1 MKIKVEPLLPTGNYL
16 NCRIGLEIETHDNVN
31 IEQEVNQLWDCIT
44 AIHMKRYPHLY
55 TPEGRP
61 KYEQYQGDENHPN
74 SIPAK
79 VVEEPVDK
87 IKVMITVINL
97 CASMEALL
105 RFAKQV
111 DRENNQELTEAYN
124 NKLQSLK
131 NGQDSFKDI
140 SNRF

>member
-1 MKIKVEPLLPTGNYL
+1 MKLKTITFSHSYEFQEYGLKRWNGLKLEGELAENEDPLSAHEELKKIGDAIKSAT
-16 NCRIGLEIETHDNVN
+16 IATLEETKGTYVRD
-31 IEQEVNQLWDCIT
+31 I
-44 AIHMKRYPHLY
+44 
-55 TPEGRP
+55 
-61 KYEQYQGDENHPN
+61 
-74 SIPAK
+74 
-79 VVEEPVDK
+79 VEEPVDK

>member
-1 MKIKVEPLLPTGNYL
+1 MKLSQISYQRVYPLGSYSTE
-16 NCRIGLEIETHDNVN
+16 RIGLEATLDEGENPETALSHLKILV
-31 IEQEVNQLWDCIT
+31 EELHQETLKSLPTDDFRGTHVRN
-44 AIHMKRYPHLY
+44 
-55 TPEGRP
+55 
-61 KYEQYQGDENHPN
+61 
-74 SIPAK
+74 

-87 IKVMITVINL
+87 IQSWKTVI
-97 CASMEALL
+97 SMCTSIKALE
-105 RFAKQV
+105 RFKPQV